1 MCFDCRKLRLGCY
14 VSYFSL
20 FLFRWWI
27 NVLKITFKRKR
38 LDQCFHL
45 ANSSGFKFGTPIFTG
60 NSLRNQYWNHS
71 TKMEIETSKPVTN
84 SSEFKIGTS
93 INQPIAFRNITS
105 KYKAFSF
112 RQFLE
117 RLLRSRCQ
125 MQIKWGPSF
134 SGALKYRRNKQ
145 QYGPAVGNTWRDM
158 VTLSR
163 GWISNFKSF

>member
-1 MCFDCRKLRLGCY
+1 MYWTDQ
-14 VSYFSL
+14 FS
-20 FLFRWWI
+20 
-27 NVLKITFKRKR
+27 
-38 LDQCFHL
+38 HL
-45 ANSSGFKFGTPIFTG
+45 ANLSGFKFGTPIFTG

-93 INQPIAFRNITS
+93 INQPIAFRNITW

-145 QYGPAVGNTWRDM
+145 QYGAAVGNT
-158 VTLSR
+158 
-163 GWISNFKSF
+163 